1 MQSEVPSQSFV
12 WGVLA
17 SRIQSELT
25 LQKSEIWR
33 RSGLLEEYGGPAD
46 GDMYRERDLNALIEA
61 LCGLLVH
68 GVIREIADRQSANRS
83 GRRPGRPRDPMI
95 PFLGPELLLVFLR
108 FNDRAGRQS
117 ATTSIDGEIRQTEA
131 GPLFEFIKM
140 VIQPLNRYLTTEL
153 HRKSLSASR
162 LARFALDDRQ
172 RIARELKRSEAR
184 RLAKKAAVVEKRK
197 LLPLEIALRGVF
209 AIPE

>member
-17 SRIQSELT
+17 PRFQSELT
-25 LQKSEIWR
+25 LQRSEIWR

-46 GDMYRERDLNALIEA
+46 GDMYRERELNALIEA
-61 LCGLLVH
+61 LCGLLVQ
-68 GVIREIADRQSANRS
+68 GVIREVADRQSANRS
-83 GRRPGRPRDPMI
+83 SRRPGRPRDPMI
-95 PFLGPELLLVFLR
+95 PLLGPELLLVFLR
-108 FNDRAGRQS
+108 FHDRAGRQS
-117 ATTSIDGEIRQTEA
+117 VTTSIDGKIRQREA
-131 GPLFEFIKM
+131 GQLFKFIKT

-153 HRKSLSASR
+153 RRKPLSASR
-162 LARFALDDRQ
+162 LARFALDDRR

-184 RLAKKAAVVEKRK
+184 RLAKEAAVAEKRQ
-197 LLPLEIALRGVF
+197 LLPLETVLQGVF